1 MFVLNVSRYKMLEL
15 VSWFKFIKLKNEWL
29 LKIKE
34 KKEWLKNNKTLLI
47 VHENDHLLLD
57 K

>member
-1 MFVLNVSRYKMLEL
+1 M
-15 VSWFKFIKLKNEWL
+15 SWFKFIKLKNEWL